1 MSIEDIVYSA
11 EEHGRRN
18 LLFNEVSIL
27 RKKTP
32 NRDLTEIYEE
42 AYRTVMNT

>member
-11 EEHGRRN
+11 EEHGRRH

-27 RKKTP
+27 RKETP
-32 NRDLTEIYEE
+32 NRDLIEIYEE
-42 AYRTVMNT
+42 AYRAVMNT

>member
-11 EEHGRRN
+11 EEHGRRH

-27 RKKTP
+27 RKETP
-32 NRDLTEIYEE
+32 NRGLTEIYEE
-42 AYRTVMNT
+42 AYRKVMNT

>member
-11 EEHGRRN
+11 EEHVRRH

-27 RKKTP
+27 RKETP
-32 NRDLTEIYEE
+32 NRDLIEIYEE
-42 AYRTVMNT
+42 AYRAVMNT